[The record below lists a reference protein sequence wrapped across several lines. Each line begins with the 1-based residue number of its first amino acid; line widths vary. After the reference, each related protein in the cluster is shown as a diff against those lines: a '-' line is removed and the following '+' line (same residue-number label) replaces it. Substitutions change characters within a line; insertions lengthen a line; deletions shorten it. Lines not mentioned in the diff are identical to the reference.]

1 MKTLTI
7 REIRQDLPRIDELLA
22 TEGEVI
28 VTRRGKPVA
37 RLLPLEP
44 AVPSRKLPSLKWL
57 RDKIPFQEIPSEVL
71 IREDRD
77 ARG

>member
-1 MKTLTI
+1 MKELSI
-7 REIRQDLPRIDELLA
+7 REIRQDLPHIDELLA

-37 RLLPLEP
+37 RLLPVSP
-44 AVPSRKLPSLKWL
+44 QRKIRSMTAF
-57 RDKIPFQEIPSEVL
+57 RATMTFQEIPSEVL

-77 ARG
+77 ARD

>member
-7 REIRQDLPRIDELLA
+7 REAREGLSHPDQMFADADEVLVVKH
-22 TEGEVI
+22 GE
-28 VTRRGKPVA
+28 PVA
-37 RLLPLEP
+37 RILP
-44 AVPSRKLPSLKWL
+44 VTPSAAARKLPSLKWL
-57 RDKIPFQEIPSEVL
+57 RDQLPVQDIPSEVL